1 MQIIKDESIE
11 KFTREEPVPIEMN
24 IDTDLED
31 EDNRAYLWLCWGL
44 VGIIALS
51 YLFV

>member
-1 MQIIKDESIE
+1 MSTIKDESIE
-11 KFTREEPVPIEMN
+11 KFTREDSAPIEMN
-24 IDTDLED
+24 IETDLED
-31 EDNRAYLWLCWGL
+31 EDNRVYLWLCWGL